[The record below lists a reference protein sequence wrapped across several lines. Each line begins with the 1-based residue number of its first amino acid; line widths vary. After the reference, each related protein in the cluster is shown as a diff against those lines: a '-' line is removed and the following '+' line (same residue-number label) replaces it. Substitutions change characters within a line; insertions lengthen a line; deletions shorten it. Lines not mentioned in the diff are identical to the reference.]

1 MTNEKILEKI
11 RKLFEL
17 SKNNPSEEEAKSAA
31 CRAQELMVKYG
42 IEVAEVEDDC
52 KQEEIEEI
60 ELSIPAKKW
69 KYQLARIVADN
80 FRCKHFYCGRDTLVF
95 YGHSTD
101 VNIAAETFAYLFDM
115 GNKLGNRLV
124 REAKQAKGYA
134 DNVYNSCVVGFC
146 EGIKEALVE
155 QSKALMVVVPEDV
168 KEQYKERSKD
178 FGTMRT
184 RAVQAYN
191 GEAYRT
197 GKSAG
202 YNAMRRNALEG

>member
-31 CRAQELMVKYG
+31 CMAQELMVKYG
-42 IEVAEVEDDC
+42 IEDAEVEDDC

-80 FRCKHFYCGRDTLVF
+80 FRCKHFYCGRDTLIF

-101 VNIAAETFAYLFDM
+101 VSIAAETFAYLFDM

-124 REAKQAKGYA
+124 REAKQTKGYA

-146 EGIKEALVE
+146 EGIREALAE

-184 RAVQAYN
+184 SAVQAYN
-191 GEAYRT
+191 GSAYRT